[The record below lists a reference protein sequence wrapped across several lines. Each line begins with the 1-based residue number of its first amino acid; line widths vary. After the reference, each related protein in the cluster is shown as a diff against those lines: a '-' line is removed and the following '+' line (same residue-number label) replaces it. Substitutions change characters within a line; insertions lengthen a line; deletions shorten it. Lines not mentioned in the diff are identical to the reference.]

1 VALWRRVPPSGYRR
15 RRRGLCCAALLR
27 YYYPYPAYHGLTA
40 ITLAGPATKVTEG
53 EAGASK
59 RPDRPLEQSAGSRL
73 PVVGGYKERLSRHHS
88 CFTTEALL

>member
-1 VALWRRVPPSGYRR
+1 MALRPSRSP
-15 RRRGLCCAALLR
+15 ALLR
-27 YYYPYPAYHGLTA
+27 RLLRAKLGRP
-40 ITLAGPATKVTEG
+40 
-53 EAGASK
+53 K